1 MNKKELK
8 KLHKDL
14 EINLVDIISKFDPS
28 DTNKYT
34 KFLVDKFKSHLESI
48 KSNGVKAKLRL
59 VSANEDERLYQRPQT
74 DTQVED
80 VLVDY
85 LHEVFQPERLDALYK
100 FDYHLKA
107 GRIPVESRDIST
119 IKSWTEIE
127 MISSVATIKEK
138 EKVLEKEVIKVY
150 EDDTWLVIKPLSMEA
165 SLAYGSNTKWC
176 TAMRNNKEYF
186 YRYSKNGVLIYVLNK
201 KTGDKW
207 GSFYDIREGVLSW
220 WNAPDERIDS
230 LQTGIP
236 FNILDIIRQSSIN
249 DVSNRWFFSEEELK
263 KSERFN
269 YEEKAMTV
277 LEDQVVEMVPVE
289 ELAEYVDTDED
300 VEDSLPFP
308 SHAEGEGLTITFTS
322 PQWEDCTEAT
332 PINFR
337 EEA

>member
-14 EINLVDIISKFDPS
+14 DLNLVDVISKFDPS
-28 DTNKYT
+28 ETNKYT
-34 KFLVDKFKSHLESI
+34 KFLVDKFKSHLES
-48 KSNGVKAKLRL
+48 VKYKGTKGKLRV
-59 VSANEDERLYQRPQT
+59 VSLNETERLYQRPQT
-74 DTQVED
+74 NTQVED

-85 LHEVFQPERLDALYK
+85 LHEVFQAERLDALYK

-107 GRIPVESRDIST
+107 GRIPVESRDINN
-119 IKSWTEIE
+119 IDSWDEIQ
-127 MISSVATIKEK
+127 MITNVATIKEK
-138 EKVLEKEVIKVY
+138 EKILEKEVFKIY
-150 EDDTWLVIKPLSMEA
+150 EDDTWLLIKPLSMEA
-165 SLAYGSNTKWC
+165 SLAYGSGTKWC

-207 GSFYDIREGVLSW
+207 GSFYDKKESILSW

-236 FNILDIIRQSSIN
+236 FNILDMIRQCCIN
-249 DVSNRWFFSEEELK
+249 DESNRWFFSEEELK

-269 YEEKAMTV
+269 YEEKAMTIEEPIAEAEV
-277 LEDQVVEMVPVE
+277 LEEADMDVEMGI
-289 ELAEYVDTDED
+289 DEPRRD
-300 VEDSLPFP
+300 VYI
-308 SHAEGEGLTITFTS
+308 GEGDLTITFTA
-322 PQWEDCTEAT
+322 PQWEDCTEDVAV
-332 PINFR
+332 NEVSWR